1 MRQRLALLPLLVLV
15 VACEPE
21 GVPEAQQV
29 AGADPEL
36 GRVLIADYGCQ
47 ACHRIPGIRQASG
60 SVGPP
65 LDGFG
70 RRAYI
75 AGILPNRP
83 MLLSWWLQDPPAL
96 DARTA
101 MPALGLSAAE
111 ARHVAAYLYT
121 LR

>member
-1 MRQRLALLPLLVLV
+1 MLRLALLSIL
-15 VACEPE
+15 A
-21 GVPEAQQV
+21 V
-29 AGADPEL
+29 AGCEGEGIPASQRVAEGDPER
-36 GRVLIADYGCQ
+36 GRLLIVEHGCQ
-47 ACHRIPGIRQASG
+47 ACHRIPGVRQASG

-65 LDGFG
+65 LAGFG

-83 MLLSWWLQDPPAL
+83 MLLTRWLQDPPAI
-96 DARTA
+96 DAGTA
-101 MPALGLSAAE
+101 MPAQGLSAPE

>member
-1 MRQRLALLPLLVLV
+1 MRHPLASHAARPARRLPARGG
-15 VACEPE
+15 A
-21 GVPEAQQV
+21 
-29 AGADPEL
+29 AGAARRRADPER
-36 GRVLIADYGCQ
+36 GRVLIADYGCH
-47 ACHRIPGIRQASG
+47 ACHRIPGVRQASG

-83 MLLSWWLQDPPAL
+83 MLLTWWLRDPPAL
-96 DARTA
+96 DPRTA
-101 MPALGLSAAE
+101 MPALGLSEPE
-111 ARHVAAYLYT
+111 ARHMAAYLYT

>member
-1 MRQRLALLPLLVLV
+1 MRHPLAVLTLLVLV
-15 VACEPE
+15 AACGREEVPQAQHVA
-21 GVPEAQQV
+21 A
-29 AGADPEL
+29 ADPER

-60 SVGPP
+60 TVGPP
-65 LDGFG
+65 LAGFG

-83 MLLSWWLQDPPAL
+83 MLLTWWLQDPPAL

-101 MPALGLSAAE
+101 MPALGLSEPE
-111 ARHVAAYLYT
+111 ARHMAAYLYT